1 MTNLGSDAKSESPKM
16 NKKKTLMKQYNL
28 LLALLLLFGF
38 LLVTSLFSQ
47 PVYQTEIQKLIQ
59 SFKKDDRGPYQA
71 IRWFCPDGTI
81 LPPQERCPQPGG
93 IQHAL
98 HKDIVQK
105 IAKENKIYLGQIL
118 AGTPYE
124 DFWDAANQNS
134 RLKQYQMEK
143 YLQAIDDGWIFRRAR
158 YYRGAIQVEDEE
170 AWGIKFLSWLLSQD
184 EIVNTQFF
192 LVRQAVKDI
201 PHVANDNRLNN
212 IRAVSKTIS
221 DSLPSFIDIRVKIH
235 GQPDASDLQRV
246 RAFRQKNQ
254 EKIKPNIEKLFQTLE
269 QDLEIAYQQTNLQ
282 SLGKYLNK
290 LPANHS
296 LTLQL
301 KDLINRAS
309 SADKMNMNR
318 QVFLQ
323 NILKDISDLLWS
335 IRVDLLTVSKPAD
348 RLMLL
353 DLSLELEDILFRN
366 IQGWRAQKVS
376 ELLQKN
382 YTLAKAAAGCGF
394 LEIWEWEKVKSILQ
408 PQIQDEV
415 ITLEKFQQKVDY
427 SVRLVEWSSG
437 MVRANYDPAIALFYG
452 YEPLVHGFIDD
463 RIRSSVLL
471 SFGEITG
478 KLSDLE
484 ARFSGVSNNVM
495 GIKNQNQVRGLNP
508 GFALGELQ
516 VITDTPEQVEFSVQ
530 KIYVMVRSSMD
541 LKPVAGIATVSEGNM
556 VSHVQLLCKNL
567 GIPNANISQQNLS
580 DLLPFSGQQVFYAV
594 SPRGRVIMKPANAM
608 TAEEKALVEVKKRSE
623 DKISVPVDKIDLK
636 QVDLINLR
644 KLRAYD
650 SGKICGPKAANLGQ
664 LKKLFPDKVVE
675 GIIIPFGIFRR
686 HLDQS
691 MPGNQISYWQFLQE
705 TFKMAQQQ
713 RGNGSSE
720 ADIEKFILDRMSQLR
735 EAIKKIQLLPEFT
748 EGLNRKFLE
757 IFGIE
762 LGRLPVF
769 IRSDTNMEDLK
780 DFTGAG
786 LNLTVFNVVD
796 SEKIFQG
803 IRDVWAS
810 PYAERSYRW
819 RQKFL
824 LNPENVY
831 PSILII
837 PSVNVQKSGVLIT
850 TGVTTGDPKDV
861 TIAFNRGAGGAVE
874 GQMAESYLLR
884 HDGRDMLL
892 FPARDTKYTSLPATG
907 GTQIATTFLNRQILS
922 EDDLAKLR
930 EFAAE
935 LKKKLPGAP
944 GIETEGPFDVELGIK
959 DNAIWLFQ
967 VRPYVENKRAKSS
980 AYLQSLDPKLKKN
993 VEISVDEAINN

>member
-1 MTNLGSDAKSESPKM
+1 MINIRKRLIIFFVALSFLFLPNISALSQEINL
-16 NKKKTLMKQYNL
+16 N
-28 LLALLLLFGF
+28 
-38 LLVTSLFSQ
+38 
-47 PVYQTEIQKLIQ
+47 EIQKLIQ

-98 HKDIVQK
+98 HKNIVQK
-105 IAKENKIYLGQIL
+105 IAKENKIFLGQIL
-118 AGTPYE
+118 AGTPNE
-124 DFWDAANQNS
+124 DFWEATNQNS
-134 RLKQYQMEK
+134 RLKQYQVEK
-143 YLQAIDDGWIFRRAR
+143 YLQSIDDGWIFRRAR

-184 EIVNTQFF
+184 EIVKTQFF
-192 LVRQAVKDI
+192 LVRQAAKDI
-201 PHVANDNRLNN
+201 PHVASDNRLNN

-254 EKIKPNIEKLFQTLE
+254 GKIKPSLEPLFKTLE
-269 QDLEIAYQQTNLQ
+269 QDLELAYQPTNLQ

-296 LTLQL
+296 LTVQL
-301 KDLINRAS
+301 KDLITRSA
-309 SADKMNMNR
+309 SADKTTMNR
-318 QVFLQ
+318 QAFLQ
-323 NILKDISDLLWS
+323 NILKGMSDLLWA
-335 IRVDLLTVSKPAD
+335 IRVDLLTVPEPVD
-348 RLMLL
+348 RLTLL
-353 DLSLELEDILFRN
+353 DLSIELEDILFRN
-366 IQGWRAQKVS
+366 IQGWRAQKVG

-408 PQIQDEV
+408 PQPQDET
-415 ITLEKFQQKVDY
+415 ITLEKLREKVEY
-427 SVRLVEWSSG
+427 SVRIVEWSTG
-437 MVRANYDPAIALFYG
+437 MVRANYDAAIALFYG
-452 YEPLVHGFIDD
+452 FEPLVYGFIDD

-471 SFGEITG
+471 SLGEITG

-484 ARFSGVSNNVM
+484 AQFSGISNNVM

-508 GFALGELQ
+508 GFAFGELQ
-516 VITDTPEQVEFSVQ
+516 VIAEAPEQIEFSAR
-530 KIYVMVRSSMD
+530 KIYVLVRPPMD

-567 GIPNANISQQNLS
+567 GIPNANISQQNLN

-594 SPRGRVIMKPANAM
+594 SPRGRVIMKPADAM
-608 TAEEKALVEVKKRSE
+608 TADEKALLEIKKRSE
-623 DKISVPVDKIDLK
+623 DKIAVPVDKIDLK
-636 QVDLINLR
+636 QLDFLNLR

-675 GIIIPFGIFRR
+675 GIVIPFGIFRR

-713 RGNGSSE
+713 RENGKSE
-720 ADIEKFILDRMSQLR
+720 TDIEQFILDQLSQLR
-735 EAIKKIQLLPEFT
+735 EAIKKIQLFPEFT
-748 EGLNRKFLE
+748 EGLRQTFLE

-796 SEKIFQG
+796 SEKILQG

-850 TGVTTGDPKDV
+850 TSVTTGDSKDV
-861 TIAFNRGAGGAVE
+861 TIAFNRGVGGAVE

-884 HDGRDMLL
+884 HDGKDMLL
-892 FPARDTKYTSLPATG
+892 SPSRDTKYTSVPATG
-907 GTQIATTFLNRQILS
+907 GTQKPTTFLNQPILS
-922 EDDLAKLR
+922 EDDLAMLR

-935 LKKKLPGAP
+935 VKKKLPDVP

-980 AYLQSLDPKLKKN
+980 TYLQSLDPKLKKN
-993 VEISVDEAINN
+993 VEISLDEVINN